1 MAFVMAFYII
11 MTTPRFPVMLKQL
24 VGFTDSDVSLRLK
37 TVADQAA
44 ASSNVASL
52 VPLRIRRSTLIVWE
66 TLLPF
71 LPEWLQDMLSKV
83 LIQVRTSLCEKYMV
97 WIRHYQSNKKGG
109 SAGPDRW
116 LTPHRT
122 GGSAALYYSLFPHTI
137 IT

>member
-52 VPLRIRRSTLIVWE
+52 VPLRIRRSTFGGVGGEENCKNAIE
-66 TLLPF
+66 TGL
-71 LPEWLQDMLSKV
+71 WDS
-83 LIQVRTSLCEKYMV
+83 YMRK
-97 WIRHYQSNKKGG
+97 INS
-109 SAGPDRW
+109 
-116 LTPHRT
+116 
-122 GGSAALYYSLFPHTI
+122 
-137 IT
+137 

>member
-52 VPLRIRRSTLIVWE
+52 VPLRIRRSTLILCMWS
-66 TLLPF
+66 
-71 LPEWLQDMLSKV
+71 QDHLAARNLVANERYCV
-83 LIQVRTSLCEKYMV
+83 L
-97 WIRHYQSNKKGG
+97 
-109 SAGPDRW
+109 
-116 LTPHRT
+116 
-122 GGSAALYYSLFPHTI
+122 
-137 IT
+137 

>member
-1 MAFVMAFYII
+1 MKVMAFVMAFYII
-11 MTTPRFPVMLKQL
+11 MTTTRFPVMLKQL

-83 LIQVRTSLCEKYMV
+83 LIQVRFLTSE
-97 WIRHYQSNKKGG
+97 
-109 SAGPDRW
+109 
-116 LTPHRT
+116 
-122 GGSAALYYSLFPHTI
+122 LFLGQR
-137 IT
+137 